1 MSAGPIRFR
10 SAVGAAFRKL
20 TIWTSPSEDKIATSP
35 TLTSGSGAPSAT
47 EPNGS
52 LYLRTGGAAT
62 TTLYARISGAWVA
75 VTASALPAASVF
87 LSAEITANGSAQS
100 TAHGLGSTPSLVY
113 AIPSNLT
120 GGPFVVTYGTHT
132 STDAV
137 VTVTTGEKYRIVA
150 FK

>member
-20 TIWTSPSEDKIATSP
+20 TIWTAPSEEKIATSP

-52 LYLRTGGAAT
+52 VYLRTNGAAAST
-62 TTLYARISGAWVA
+62 IYARVSGAWVPP
-75 VTASALPAASVF
+75 SPATF
-87 LSAEITANGSAQS
+87 LSAEITGNGSAQS
-100 TAHGLGSTPSLVY
+100 TAHGLATVPALVF
-113 AIPSNLT
+113 AIPSNMT
-120 GGPFVVTYGTHT
+120 AGAFVVAYGTHT
-132 STDAV
+132 DTNAI
-137 VTVTTGEKYRIVA
+137 VTVTNGEKYRVIA

>member
-1 MSAGPIRFR
+1 MARGPLRFR
-10 SAVGAAFRKL
+10 DVIGVAMRKI
-20 TIWTSPSEDKIATSP
+20 TVWISGDESDITTSP
-35 TLTSGSGAPSAT
+35 TITGGTGAPSAT

-52 LYLRTGGAAT
+52 LYLRTNGTALS
-62 TTLYARISGAWVA
+62 TLYARVSGAWTTPSPV
-75 VTASALPAASVF
+75 SS

-113 AIPSNLT
+113 VIPSNLT